1 MDPRAKKDWAIFRH
15 PELAPVANTAGA
27 HLGPIWECCLEKYQQ
42 VVVVVA
48 IIEVVIVLNSNPGVV
63 FMTDQRV
70 WGECFVGD
78 TILILDKLDI

>member
-1 MDPRAKKDWAIFRH
+1 M
-15 PELAPVANTAGA
+15 
-27 HLGPIWECCLEKYQQ
+27 
-42 VVVVVA
+42 A

-63 FMTDQRV
+63 LMTAQRV